1 MKIKFLKEVDT
12 DRQRRYMCH
21 MKGDKAKRPKGLSQ
35 DEAGEMCTGPKK
47 EEQLEEISTSAAVAG
62 APGASGGPWATE
74 ASAIRRGN
82 EEEKK
87 QSELKG
93 TPLEEMY
100 SSSALQPG
108 GDQLPEDDKEN
119 EGRLEREEYLKSIR
133 ENKLGFHKRW
143 KKFLKG

>member
-21 MKGDKAKRPKGLSQ
+21 MK

-74 ASAIRRGN
+74 ADAIRRGN